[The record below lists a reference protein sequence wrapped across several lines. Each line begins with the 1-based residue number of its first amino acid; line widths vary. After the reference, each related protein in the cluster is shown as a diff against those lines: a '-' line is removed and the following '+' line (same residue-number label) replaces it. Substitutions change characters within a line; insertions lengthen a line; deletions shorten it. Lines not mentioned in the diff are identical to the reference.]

1 MEPMAQ
7 PDSSALIDTLL
18 SGSVSFAP
26 PDPSD
31 LAAFGTAQS
40 SASIGAGRLVSTP
53 ALLGGASRDGVSG
66 YPIQVGKVQRPPLRD
81 ETLARHRLL
90 DWLDVKIHNRVVF
103 VIADA
108 GYGKTTL
115 LADFSRR
122 TRLRTLWY
130 RMDEEDRNWV
140 TFLSY
145 LVAAGRE
152 HEPGFAP
159 RTHAML
165 QDTGPGGATR
175 DEAVAVFLRE
185 LPDIAPTPTVLI
197 LDDYHVAEGSGDV
210 SYVAKSLVTT
220 SPERLTVV
228 ISSRRTPDIAVGR
241 LRAQGELAELRTS
254 DLQFSET
261 EIADLFADEKG
272 NQLDRES
279 LGLLN
284 RRSEGWAASLQLV
297 RTAVRDRTRPEVRD
311 FIRRLSGEQAE
322 LYDYLAEEVVGDLGE
337 AHQQFLMRT
346 SLLQVVT
353 VEGASAICEVPERD
367 ARALVEQSEKLGL
380 IAAQGVGPG
389 GYRYHPLVREFLEGR
404 LRSAV
409 GNHGAASLH
418 ELAGNWA
425 AAVDWREACYHFD
438 RAGVVAS
445 LHRVLDSAIESIAG
459 QGGYEVASEYLRRHP
474 PPATASSFEIIASRM
489 EYRRGE
495 RESAV
500 RRADHAVALSPD
512 SDVALNNSVTLHAH
526 VGDHYASWDLA
537 KRMATSA
544 RSTLYRAIASASCL
558 KYESSLDGR
567 LAELV
572 DTLEQVLAK
581 CDADELSH
589 FAGVAHLN
597 LSLAEHARGDSRSG
611 LLHADL
617 AVVSLAK
624 AHKGD
629 ELASAY
635 LARALSE
642 ANLGLLEESQN
653 DVAAA
658 EEAQP
663 ASARSEWLV
672 EAAELEVLFGRAEV
686 ARALIEEAR
695 VTLMTQSFLNFER
708 TVEARLA
715 LRMGEIDAAREIVA
729 SFEVGAPSELP
740 GFMSRQL
747 AIRAHVMV
755 AQGAASAADL
765 VNDAVEL
772 AERQGA
778 MRWVR
783 YGRILAALGADDP
796 AEPLSVLIE
805 RTPDDQLSD
814 LDACAELVC
823 THLAGLSDR
832 ATDALVRH
840 ASGRKQR
847 WLPALRIEVAKTS
860 ASRWRAAE
868 MLDQIGTAD
877 DIPALRA
884 LGRSAHASRIHASLG
899 RDLARR
905 LATRFRIEDLGRVE
919 ILAGGIESATTSV
932 RRKVLAML
940 CFLLTKPHFS
950 ATRDE
955 VIDALWPDL
964 SPDVAINS
972 LNQTVYFLRR
982 VFEPGY
988 AENVSA
994 GYVHHSSDVL
1004 WLDEELISSRS
1015 SDCLALIDSIGVDLE
1030 PSTVAR
1036 LSAAYTDRF
1045 ALDFAYEE
1053 WAVPFRTSLH
1063 VGYLQIVEGA
1073 VSRDMASGHEDR
1085 AIDLA
1090 RRALDRDPGV
1100 ESLELALVRLYRTTG
1115 AHSAAAEQY
1124 EHYATIL
1131 KDELGIEAPP
1141 LASL

>member
-1 MEPMAQ
+1 MVSMAQ
-7 PDSSALIDTLL
+7 PESSALIDTRLG
-18 SGSVSFAP
+18 GSVSFAP
-26 PDPSD
+26 PDPSEF
-31 LAAFGTAQS
+31 AAFGTAQS
-40 SASIGAGRLVSTP
+40 SAPVGTGRLVSTP

-66 YPIQVGKVQRPPLRD
+66 YPIQVGKVQRPPLRE

-90 DWLDVKIHNRVVF
+90 DWLDIKIHNRVVF

-152 HEPGFAP
+152 YEPEFAP

-165 QDTGPGGATR
+165 QDSGPGGATR
-175 DEAVAVFLRE
+175 DEAVAMFLRE
-185 LPDIAPTPTVLI
+185 LPEITPTPTVLI
-197 LDDYHVAEGSGDV
+197 LDDYHVAEGSGDI
-210 SYVAKSLVTT
+210 SYVAKCLVT
-220 SPERLTVV
+220 SAPERLTLVV
-228 ISSRRTPDIAVGR
+228 ASRRTPEIAVGR
-241 LRAQGELAELRTS
+241 LRAQGELAELRS
-254 DLQFSET
+254 KDLQFSEN
-261 EIADLFADEKG
+261 EISELFADDRG
-272 NQLDRES
+272 NQLDPES

-297 RTAVRDRTRPEVRD
+297 RTAVRDRTRPEVRE

-322 LYDYLAEEVVGDLGE
+322 LYDYLAEEVVGDLGT
-337 AHQQFLMRT
+337 AHQQFLMKT
-346 SLLQVVT
+346 ALLQVVT
-353 VEGASAICEVPERD
+353 VEGAAAICELPERE

-380 IAAQGVGPG
+380 IAAHGVRPG
-389 GYRYHPLVREFLEGR
+389 GHRYHPLVREFLEGR

-409 GNHGAASLH
+409 GKQGVAALH
-418 ELAGNWA
+418 KLAGNWA
-425 AAVDWREACYHFD
+425 ATGDWREACYHFD
-438 RAGVVAS
+438 RAGDVAS

-459 QGGYEVASEYLRRHP
+459 QGGYEVASEYLRRYRP
-474 PPATASSFEIIASRM
+474 PKTTSSFEIIASRM
-489 EYRRGE
+489 DHRRGE
-495 RESAV
+495 HESAV
-500 RRADHAVALSPD
+500 RRADHAVALSPN
-512 SDVALNNSVTLHAH
+512 SDVALNNSITLHAH

-537 KRMATSA
+537 KRMAESATSG
-544 RSTLYRAIASASCL
+544 LYRTIARASCL

-567 LAELV
+567 LSEFVETLEELV
-572 DTLEQVLAK
+572 AQ
-581 CDADELSH
+581 CDAEELSH

-597 LSLAEHARGDSRSG
+597 ISLAEHARGDSRAG

-635 LARALSE
+635 LARALAE
-642 ANLGLLEESQN
+642 ANLGLVEESRS
-653 DVAAA
+653 DVTAG
-658 EEAQP
+658 EEAQL

-686 ARALIEEAR
+686 ARALLEEAR
-695 VTLMTQSFLNFER
+695 ITPMTHSFVNFLRATE
-708 TVEARLA
+708 VRLA
-715 LRMGEIDAAREIVA
+715 LRMGDVNRARELAA
-729 SFEVGAPSELP
+729 SFDVGKPSELP

-747 AIRAHVMV
+747 ALKAHVGV
-755 AQGAASAADL
+755 AAGAADAAELIDAL
-765 VNDAVEL
+765 VEV
-772 AERQGA
+772 AEKQGA

-783 YGRILAALGADDP
+783 YGQILAAINADD
-796 AEPLSVLIE
+796 AGGTFSVLIE
-805 RTPDDQLSD
+805 RLPADQSAD
-814 LDACAELVC
+814 LDAFAELTC
-823 THLAGLSDR
+823 SQLADLSDR
-832 ATDALVRH
+832 AIEALVKH
-840 ASGRKQR
+840 ASGRKER
-847 WLPALRIEVAKTS
+847 WLPPLRAAIAGTTP
-860 ASRWRAAE
+860 SRWRAGE
-868 MLDQIGTAD
+868 VLDQIGTAD
-877 DIPALRA
+877 DVPALRA
-884 LGRSAHASRIHASLG
+884 LSRSARGSRARPSLG

-905 LATRFRIEDLGRVE
+905 LAPRYRIEDLGRVE
-919 ILAGGIESATTSV
+919 ILASGLQTATTSV

-950 ATRDE
+950 ATREE

-982 VFEPGY
+982 VFEPSY
-988 AENVSA
+988 TEDLSA
-994 GYVHHSSDVL
+994 GYVHHGSDVL
-1004 WLDEELISSRS
+1004 WLDAELISSRS
-1015 SDCLALIDSIGVDLE
+1015 ADCLSLIDSIGADLD
-1030 PSTVAR
+1030 PATVAR
-1036 LSAAYTDRF
+1036 LSDLYTDRF

-1063 VGYLQIVEGA
+1063 VGYLQIVEAA
-1073 VSRDMASGHEDR
+1073 VGRDMASGHEDR
-1085 AIDLA
+1085 AIELA

-1124 EHYATIL
+1124 EHYATML